1 MCVTVLCQ
9 LNLCNSDMQRPL
21 IPLMF
26 VSLTVVVGEFLQVTA
41 NDRIFKIGKRPL
53 LTNKMQ
59 NFFDKDEPN
68 VCP

>member
-1 MCVTVLCQ
+1 
-9 LNLCNSDMQRPL
+9 
-21 IPLMF
+21 MF